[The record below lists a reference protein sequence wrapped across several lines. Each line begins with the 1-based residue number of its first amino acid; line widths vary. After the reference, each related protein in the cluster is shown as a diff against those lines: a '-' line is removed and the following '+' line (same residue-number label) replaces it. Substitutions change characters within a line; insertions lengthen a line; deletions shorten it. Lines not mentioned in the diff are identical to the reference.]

1 MKKIIL
7 IAFMFMV
14 PASRTHEAPGWEG
27 AEDSRYVE
35 KIPPININI
44 ENINTNNINS
54 NDADNTTIVI
64 TDNSSVSA
72 YASANDNTTID
83 NSTDNRT
90 GGWFFYFNSSI

>member
-1 MKKIIL
+1 MKKLFL
-7 IAFMFMV
+7 ITFMFIV
-14 PASRTHEAPGWEG
+14 PVSCSYEG
-27 AEDSRYVE
+27 VEDSRGRHVE

-64 TDNSSVSA
+64 TDNSSASA

>member
-1 MKKIIL
+1 MKKLFL
-7 IAFMFMV
+7 IAFMFIV
-14 PASRTHEAPGWEG
+14 PVSCSYEG
-27 AEDSRYVE
+27 VEDSRGRHVE

-64 TDNSSVSA
+64 TDNSSASA
-72 YASANDNTTID
+72 SASASANDNTTID

>member
-1 MKKIIL
+1 MKKLFL
-7 IAFMFMV
+7 ITFMFIV
-14 PASRTHEAPGWEG
+14 PVSCSYEG
-27 AEDSRYVE
+27 VEDSRGRHVE

-64 TDNSSVSA
+64 TDNSSASA

-90 GGWFFYFNSSI
+90 GGWFFYFNDSI

>member
-1 MKKIIL
+1 MKKLFL
-7 IAFMFMV
+7 ITFMFIV
-14 PASRTHEAPGWEG
+14 PASCSYEG
-27 AEDSRYVE
+27 VEDSNGRHVE

-64 TDNSSVSA
+64 TDNSSASA
-72 YASANDNTTID
+72 SASANDNTTID

-90 GGWFFYFNSSI
+90 GGWFFYFNHSI